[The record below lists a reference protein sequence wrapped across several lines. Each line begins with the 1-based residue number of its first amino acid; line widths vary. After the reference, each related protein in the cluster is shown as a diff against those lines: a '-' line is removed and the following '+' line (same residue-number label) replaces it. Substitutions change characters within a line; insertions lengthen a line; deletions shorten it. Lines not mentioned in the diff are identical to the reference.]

1 MPGHPDP
8 ASRRVVPTLTDETVS
23 TVSRLTRDLE
33 AAVRQFHQ
41 ARLGDDYACLL
52 LDGVSLRVQR
62 PLGPNQVQMLV
73 AHGMRRDGS
82 RTCCLFCAGR
92 QRENQVEGLLQ
103 DLYRGGLEGRALGLI
118 LTDGCAGLAATIR
131 TVF

>member
-1 MPGHPDP
+1 M
-8 ASRRVVPTLTDETVS
+8 PTLTDETVS

-33 AAVRQFHQ
+33 EAVRQFHQ

-62 PLGPNQVQMLV
+62 PLGPPPGADARGAWDAARWQPDLLPFL
-73 AHGMRRDGS
+73 R
-82 RTCCLFCAGR
+82 R

-118 LTDGCAGLAATIR
+118 LTDGCAGLAAAIR